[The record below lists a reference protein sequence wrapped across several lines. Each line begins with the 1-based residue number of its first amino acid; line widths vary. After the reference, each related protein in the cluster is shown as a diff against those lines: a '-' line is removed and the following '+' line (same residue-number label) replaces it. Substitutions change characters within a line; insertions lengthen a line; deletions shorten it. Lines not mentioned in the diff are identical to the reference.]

1 MSTDSLSARAV
12 QSEDGQV
19 ALFAPTVGVFIAEVL
34 VGSELNP
41 GDVVGRLHVLGKRH
55 VIVVPSD
62 VSGVV
67 VEHVAEQAVDYAT
80 RLMLVTTEN
89 ERAATARGARAS
101 AASADAIVF
110 VAPMS
115 GRFYRAPSPD
125 EPAFVQEGDEISTG
139 EIIGLL
145 EVMKTFNRL
154 AYGGPGLPA
163 RARIAR
169 VVSEDGADLSRGEPI
184 LELEPSSRGN
194 PAR

>member
-1 MSTDSLSARAV
+1 MSTGSLSARVV

-19 ALFAPTVGVFIAEVL
+19 ALGAPTVGVFVAEVL

-41 GDVVGRLHVLGKRH
+41 GDVIGRLHVLGRRH
-55 VIVVPSD
+55 AVVVPGD

-80 RLMLVTTEN
+80 RLMLIAIEDA
-89 ERAATARGARAS
+89 RAATARGAHLSTAN
-101 AASADAIVF
+101 ADAIVF

-115 GRFYRAPSPD
+115 GRFYRSPSPD
-125 EPAFVQEGDEISTG
+125 EPTFVQDGDEVSTG
-139 EIIGLL
+139 ATIGLL

-169 VVSEDGADLSRGEPI
+169 VVPEDGADLSRGEPI
-184 LELEPSSRGN
+184 LELEPLLE
-194 PAR
+194 